1 MKPNFKF
8 DLTYNILLFT
18 IISLVK
24 IQISNIKNAE
34 DKFTLLMKK
43 FVLIINHQIFLI
55 YIKIIHIK

>member
-24 IQISNIKNAE
+24 IQINNIKNAE